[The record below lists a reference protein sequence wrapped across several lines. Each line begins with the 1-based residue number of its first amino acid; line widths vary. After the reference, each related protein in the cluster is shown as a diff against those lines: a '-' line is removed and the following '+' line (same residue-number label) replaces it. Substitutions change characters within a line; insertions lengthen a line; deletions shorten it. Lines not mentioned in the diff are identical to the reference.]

1 MDFTTSSSARDM
13 SPITERFHKTD
24 IINELADTTSLN
36 RKQVIDV
43 LDELAIVIE
52 RHVIDGSVGEFILAG
67 LFKVTTVKKEAKHAH
82 TGVNPF
88 TGKSIKFS
96 AKPARTSVKIHPLKG
111 LKDMAY

>member
-1 MDFTTSSSARDM
+1 MFDVA
-13 SPITERFHKTD
+13 
-24 IINELADTTSLN
+24 INSDVKSNSLFRRN
-36 RKQVIDV
+36 ALKN
-43 LDELAIVIE
+43 
-52 RHVIDGSVGEFILAG
+52 
-67 LFKVTTVKKEAKHAH
+67 

>member
-43 LDELAIVIE
+43 LDELAVVIE

-67 LFKVTTVKKEAKHAH
+67 LFKVTTVKKEATDAH
-82 TGVNPF
+82 TGINPF
-88 TGKSIKFS
+88 TGNLLSSPQNLLELQSRYI
-96 AKPARTSVKIHPLKG
+96 PLK
-111 LKDMAY
+111 A